1 MPTTRILLVR
11 HGQSTWNA
19 QGKWQGRADPPLSPL
34 GQHQAVQ
41 AADRVGMVD
50 AIIASPLVRAYQTA
64 SIMAEAIGV
73 GPVLTDD
80 RLIETDAGDWT
91 GLTFHDIRTGWP
103 GWLDEHRFPDN
114 FEKQD
119 DIVARMTS
127 VMFAI
132 RELHPAST
140 VVAVTHSGAMRNLD
154 RSLGDID
161 PSIPNLASRWYDV
174 TASSIVGGERLL
186 LVDPEHA
193 TSTSTSQV

>member
-34 GQHQAVQ
+34 GQHQAAQ
-41 AADRVGMVD
+41 AGTKLGMVD
-50 AIIASPLVRAYQTA
+50 AVLSSPLVRAFQTA
-64 SIMAEAIGV
+64 SIIAEAIGI
-73 GPVLTDD
+73 GPVATDD

-91 GLTFHDIRTGWP
+91 GLTFHEIRTGWP
-103 GWLDEHRFPDN
+103 GWLDHHRFPEN

-119 DIVARMTS
+119 DIVARMTGA
-127 VMFAI
+127 MWDIAAM
-132 RELHPAST
+132 HPGGT

-154 RSLGDID
+154 RSLGDTD
-161 PSIPNLASRWYDV
+161 PSIPNLAARWYDV
-174 TASSIVGGERLL
+174 GQSAIVGGERLL
-186 LVDPEHA
+186 LIDAEHA